1 MIGINYFN
9 NYSMSA
15 SNKSLSETLDEGTYQ
30 EVGYRWVVLAVY
42 IVGALVNS
50 LPTQTFSSINSL
62 VEEKFNL
69 SATVVTLNTLVFPV
83 SHPIIAFPANWIL
96 DKFGMA
102 KGCFGGGILVIVGVW
117 LRTFIDVDPTYC
129 LLGSI
134 LAAIGNIFILN
145 SPSLLATNWFKPS
158 SIPGII
164 SLSVLA
170 NLISVGLGASLPGLV
185 L

>member
-1 MIGINYFN
+1 MIEINYFN

-83 SHPIIAFPANWIL
+83 SHPIIAFPAKI
-96 DKFGMA
+96 KA
-102 KGCFGGGILVIVGVW
+102 KI
-117 LRTFIDVDPTYC
+117 
-129 LLGSI
+129 
-134 LAAIGNIFILN
+134 
-145 SPSLLATNWFKPS
+145 S
-158 SIPGII
+158 SSALTSCHYII
-164 SLSVLA
+164 
-170 NLISVGLGASLPGLV
+170 N
-185 L
+185 